1 MCRLLGLTA
10 GREPISASFWLLDAP
25 DSLEVQSRRN
35 ADGSGIGFFDPAGM
49 PVLDKQPEAAFQDEE
64 FTREAKQARSPV
76 FVAHVR
82 WASVGGRTLQNTHP
96 FTMQGRIMAHNGGL
110 GDVGRLAEQLGGYRE
125 LVLGETDSEHYFA
138 LITQQIDA
146 HGGDVGAGIAAAAGW
161 IAARL
166 PVSSLN
172 TVVAAPGELWALR
185 YPAQHALHIIER
197 PAGASSPAT
206 TAGGGA
212 ETGRAAGSGSAAAD
226 RGSAAAAGMHVRSA
240 TSSVHAPAL
249 QDLPSVL
256 VASEA
261 LDGEGGW
268 RMLAPGELV
277 HVRPDLTVESAVV
290 LPDPPAHLVPLPAG
304 PNIDT

>member
-1 MCRLLGLTA
+1 MCRLLGLSA

-35 ADGSGIGFFDPAGM
+35 ADGSGIGFFDPAGA
-49 PVLDKQPEAAFQDEE
+49 PVLDKQPEAAFRDEE

-82 WASVGGRTLQNTHP
+82 WASVGGRTVQNTHP
-96 FTMQGRIMAHNGGL
+96 FAMHGRIMAHNGGF
-110 GDVGRLAEQLGGYRE
+110 GDVGRLAEQLGDYRR

-185 YPAQHALHIIER
+185 YPGQHALHIIER
-197 PAGASSPAT
+197 PAGASMP
-206 TAGGGA
+206 
-212 ETGRAAGSGSAAAD
+212 
-226 RGSAAAAGMHVRSA
+226 AAAAGGGETAGGAAAASGATGGAAAAAGLHVRSA

-249 QDLPSVL
+249 QELPSVV
-256 VASEA
+256 VASEE
-261 LDGEGGW
+261 LDGERGW
-268 RMLAPGELV
+268 RMLASGELV
-277 HVRPDLTVESAVV
+277 HVRPDLTIESAVV

>member
-1 MCRLLGLTA
+1 M
-10 GREPISASFWLLDAP
+10 
-25 DSLEVQSRRN
+25 
-35 ADGSGIGFFDPAGM
+35 
-49 PVLDKQPEAAFQDEE
+49 
-64 FTREAKQARSPV
+64 
-76 FVAHVR
+76 
-82 WASVGGRTLQNTHP
+82 QNTHP
-96 FTMQGRIMAHNGGL
+96 FAMQGRIMAHNGGL
-110 GDVGRLAEQLGGYRE
+110 GDVGRLAEQLGSYRD

-146 HGGDVGAGIAAAAGW
+146 RGGDVGAGIAAAAGW

-172 TVVAAPGELWALR
+172 TVIAAPGELWALR

-197 PAGASSPAT
+197 PAGASIP
-206 TAGGGA
+206 
-212 ETGRAAGSGSAAAD
+212 
-226 RGSAAAAGMHVRSA
+226 AAAASGGASSGSTKADGTAASGTASAPGLHVRSA

-249 QDLPSVL
+249 QELPSVV
-256 VASEA
+256 VASEE
-261 LDGEGGW
+261 LDGERGW
-268 RMLAPGELV
+268 HMLAAGELV

>member
-35 ADGSGIGFFDPAGM
+35 ADGSGIGFFGPSGT
-49 PVLDKQPEAAFQDEE
+49 PVLDKQPEAAYQDEE

-82 WASVGGRTLQNTHP
+82 WASVGGRTMQNTHP
-96 FTMQGRIMAHNGGL
+96 FAMQGRIMAHNGGL
-110 GDVGRLAEQLGGYRE
+110 GDVGRLAGQLGSYRD

-185 YPAQHALHIIER
+185 YPGQHALHILER
-197 PAGASSPAT
+197 PAGTSIP
-206 TAGGGA
+206 
-212 ETGRAAGSGSAAAD
+212 AAAT
-226 RGSAAAAGMHVRSA
+226 SAGARAGLHVRSA

-249 QDLPSVL
+249 QKLPSVV
-256 VASEA
+256 VASEE
-261 LDGEGGW
+261 LDGERGW
-268 RMLAPGELV
+268 RMLASGELV